1 MNIEQAIEQWL
12 NLCPCKNL
20 DISDLNYPDP
30 KNKFNHTKTIILFYK
45 NDQI

>member
-12 NLCPCKNL
+12 NLCPCK
-20 DISDLNYPDP
+20 DLIINNENYFNP
-30 KNKFNHTKTIILFYK
+30 KNNFNHTKTIILFYK